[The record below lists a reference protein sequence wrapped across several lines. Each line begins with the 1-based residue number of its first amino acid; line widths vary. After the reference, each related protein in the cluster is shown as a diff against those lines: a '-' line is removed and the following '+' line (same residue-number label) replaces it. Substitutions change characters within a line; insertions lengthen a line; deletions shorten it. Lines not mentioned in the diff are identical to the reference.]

1 MGDKRRGQNF
11 ICKNHHIL
19 EIIEIPGETRI
30 NAIYGKL
37 KNYIIWLST
46 QKTLAFVSH

>member
-19 EIIEIPGETRI
+19 EIVEISRWEENKR
-30 NAIYGKL
+30 
-37 KNYIIWLST
+37 
-46 QKTLAFVSH
+46 TLR